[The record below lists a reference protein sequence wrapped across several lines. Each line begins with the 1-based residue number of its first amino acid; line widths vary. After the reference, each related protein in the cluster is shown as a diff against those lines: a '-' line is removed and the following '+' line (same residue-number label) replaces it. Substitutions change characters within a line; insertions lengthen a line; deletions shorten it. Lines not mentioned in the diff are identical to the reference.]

1 MIFGNFLFLS
11 NHLPKT
17 SIMFLKAVIS
27 EMQMYKLKF
36 FDGAFLFYARPAQCK
51 MHVKTGPSDL
61 IYKGDN
67 RFPPYFGINKRN
79 TFSFK

>member
-1 MIFGNFLFLS
+1 
-11 NHLPKT
+11 
-17 SIMFLKAVIS
+17 MFLKAVIS

-61 IYKGDN
+61 GCKGDN